1 MRTLHLCK
9 NGEVNGPSLL
19 LPEHA
24 ELNHAGV
31 CTRYCLAGNLVLCR
45 TPFAQPLVFT
55 IHTDGVLVR
64 NAVCR
69 GRFQNRAQ
77 MVSLESL
84 DEAVSRRD
92 SRTFTIN
99 VTVCL
104 DKTVFGAT
112 WLVFQK
118 AITAGTTNYSE

>member
-1 MRTLHLCK
+1 
-9 NGEVNGPSLL
+9 
-19 LPEHA
+19 
-24 ELNHAGV
+24 
-31 CTRYCLAGNLVLCR
+31 
-45 TPFAQPLVFT
+45 
-55 IHTDGVLVR
+55 
-64 NAVCR
+64 
-69 GRFQNRAQ
+69 